1 MVLSKIP
8 CKSIPSSE
16 AFLNLSPVA
25 GRIDPN
31 VPDNAYPA
39 ALEIK
44 KTPQAKEAKR
54 FGANLPTNDKPI
66 GDKHNSAKV

>member
-44 KTPQAKEAKR
+44 KTP
-54 FGANLPTNDKPI
+54 
-66 GDKHNSAKV
+66 